1 MKCEKCG
8 HDNALDAV
16 FCEECGSKLMG
27 GSSFGRSTPA
37 KPKKEE
43 SKTSNTILIVAIIA
57 LVVILGI
64 MGGILLKI
72 PGTSNNTAT
81 NTTTS
86 APVTEPISLTTG
98 FPVSQVP
105 AFAQEITR
113 QGVGFTTITY
123 NGVTLNKN
131 QCLYILSRGLVMIS
145 TGQTGNIPIN
155 QYRDPDNP
163 YGTVTSATITKSDY
177 LNMAQRTYTWMD
189 NNGQS
194 PNYIGIRGSGD
205 PDLSPDTLLN
215 LYARVLAQYQ
225 STGQLPDTITMP

>member
-1 MKCEKCG
+1 
-8 HDNALDAV
+8 
-16 FCEECGSKLMG
+16 MG
-27 GSSFGRSTPA
+27 GSSFGRSTPS

>member
-1 MKCEKCG
+1 
-8 HDNALDAV
+8 
-16 FCEECGSKLMG
+16 MG